1 MKLISKIIIPFVA
14 FAVLLLAFIVVFAR
28 QSLRS
33 ALFRNEFY
41 AIQESVASEAATHLQ
56 PSDFDDPEGADA
68 ARHFL
73 AFAEGVTDST
83 TARVTIWNKDS
94 AIVYS
99 DLASIVGARS
109 AGRPGLAE
117 VLATGQATYHEQKKD
132 DEKPVQT
139 DVGEFLD
146 IYVPVSFAGKLA
158 GAVEVHSVIGA
169 VLLPI
174 QRQVNDI
181 SILLI
186 VGTVLFVGVLYFV
199 AQLFIGKPF
208 KKIDAFVDE
217 VEHGRFGARLDI
229 RAKDEVGQLGRELNR
244 MAVGLQRLQELK
256 NEFVFIAS
264 HELRSPISAIKGY
277 LALIQEKADFTPPD
291 DVRKFLDNAAQAN
304 ERLVQLVDDILDI
317 ARSDAGKLNISVS
330 ACDLSEDIASVVAEQ
345 KVLADAKKIVLA
357 YARPE
362 KPVRVFADD
371 VRLKEVLVNLVSN
384 AIKYSPEGAAVT
396 ISHQR
401 KNGSVVTHVRDSG
414 FGIPKK
420 DQGHVFEKFFR
431 ADEGRIKGIA
441 GTGLGLFITKQL
453 VEKMNGKIWFSST
466 EGKGS
471 TFSFSLKAAED
482 AS

>member
-28 QSLRS
+28 QSLRG

-41 AIQESVASEAATHLQ
+41 AIQESVASEAATHLRA
-56 PSDFDDPEGADA
+56 SDFDDPKSADA
-68 ARHFL
+68 AQHFL

-94 AIVYS
+94 EIVYS
-99 DLASIVGARS
+99 DLASIIGTRS
-109 AGRPGLAE
+109 AGRPGLIE
-117 VLATGQATYHEQKKD
+117 TLASGKASFHEQKKD

-181 SILLI
+181 SLLLI
-186 VGTVLFVGVLYFV
+186 VGTLLFVGVLYLV
-199 AQLFIGKPF
+199 AQLFIGRPF

-217 VEHGRFGARLDI
+217 VEHGRFGARVDI

-264 HELRSPISAIKGY
+264 HELRS
-277 LALIQEKADFTPPD
+277 
-291 DVRKFLDNAAQAN
+291 
-304 ERLVQLVDDILDI
+304 
-317 ARSDAGKLNISVS
+317 
-330 ACDLSEDIASVVAEQ
+330 
-345 KVLADAKKIVLA
+345 
-357 YARPE
+357 
-362 KPVRVFADD
+362 
-371 VRLKEVLVNLVSN
+371 
-384 AIKYSPEGAAVT
+384 
-396 ISHQR
+396 
-401 KNGSVVTHVRDSG
+401 
-414 FGIPKK
+414 
-420 DQGHVFEKFFR
+420 
-431 ADEGRIKGIA
+431 
-441 GTGLGLFITKQL
+441 
-453 VEKMNGKIWFSST
+453 
-466 EGKGS
+466 
-471 TFSFSLKAAED
+471 
-482 AS
+482 